1 MTLLLL
7 LLLLMLLRW
16 LCNYITSGQQRQG
29 IIVNLKRVS
38 SNSMQSHGYGRQRYG
53 MRKLRED
60 PASLHNSSDQ
70 NVRSSAIIC
79 ILGDD
84 TSDHEDAPCKGLELE
99 HDISPRGNDRMCA
112 ADTDGFLCVG
122 CIVIA
127 ELGVF
132 SQCDVT
138 VV

>member
-53 MRKLRED
+53 MRKL
-60 PASLHNSSDQ
+60 
-70 NVRSSAIIC
+70 
-79 ILGDD
+79 
-84 TSDHEDAPCKGLELE
+84 
-99 HDISPRGNDRMCA
+99 
-112 ADTDGFLCVG
+112 
-122 CIVIA
+122 
-127 ELGVF
+127 
-132 SQCDVT
+132 
-138 VV
+138 